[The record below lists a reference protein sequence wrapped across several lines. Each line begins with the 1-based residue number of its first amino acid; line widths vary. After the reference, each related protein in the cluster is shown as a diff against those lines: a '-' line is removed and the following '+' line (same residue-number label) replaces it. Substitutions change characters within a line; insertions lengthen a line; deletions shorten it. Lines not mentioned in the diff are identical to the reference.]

1 MIDYKNFRDK
11 VDQAIQN
18 NTGVL
23 FKNFLSKEDT
33 PNWND
38 LLSCLHEESKK
49 EETKD
54 LNEKEKAYGN
64 VLMSDNIYLSSHL
77 RDKREEYF
85 PKLQKVLEEIRK
97 HSSISMSLIGPKICI
112 GPHLV
117 DFHTDSWHAFA
128 LQCEGKAIW
137 TLSSTK
143 DIENSSYVEEFRPET
158 GDLLFFPQGLWHRI
172 DAQDSIRGGL
182 QFNAQLLEKDN

>member
-1 MIDYKNFRDK
+1 MIDYKEFKDK

-23 FKNFLSKEDT
+23 FKGFLSKEDT

-49 EETKD
+49 EDTKD

-64 VLMSDNIYLSSHL
+64 VLMSDNLYLSSHL
-77 RDKREEYF
+77 RDKKEEYF
-85 PKLQKVLEEIRK
+85 PKLQKILEEVRK
-97 HSSISMSLIGPKICI
+97 LSSVSMSLIGPKICI
-112 GPHLV
+112 GPHTV
-117 DFHTDSWHAFA
+117 DFHIDSWHAFA
-128 LQCEGKAIW
+128 LHCEGKAKW
-137 TLSSTK
+137 VLSDSK
-143 DIENSSYVEEFRPET
+143 DPKESSYVEEFYPEA

-172 DAQDSIRGGL
+172 EAEDSIRGSL
-182 QFNAQLLEKDN
+182 QFNAEILN